1 MRKISFIKHLFK
13 LIWNR
18 KKTNFL
24 ITVEI
29 FISFFVLFVVS
40 ILFVYYIQNYN
51 KPLGFNYDNVWSLN
65 MQWKNTPVEEIRE
78 TMKMLNNKLGS
89 ENEILDYSFSNSF
102 IFQPMA
108 TSYSTMI
115 VNGKKINPISLQGG
129 DDFNKVLGV
138 ELTKGRWFNDSDNGV
153 NFTPIVINRKYENL
167 IQEGSIDNIIGKAI
181 YSSDKEDPTE
191 YRIIGVI
198 DDFRSSSDFSGTDN
212 IVFFRIDEE
221 SKSFENFVR
230 GGLGNKML
238 LKVKANAGIE
248 YEQKLIKELS
258 SIAKDWMLDIE
269 YLSEKRI
276 TAMKTSLIFP
286 AILFVISLFLVFN
299 VAIGLFGVIWQNIS
313 KRRNEIGLR
322 RALGSSASVINI
334 QIVGEVIALTTFGVI
349 LGAFFAIQI
358 PILNIASFIS
368 MNTYYIA
375 FGISVLLIYIITM
388 SCAIYPGIMASRIE
402 PAMALHD
409 N

>member
-1 MRKISFIKHLFK
+1 
-13 LIWNR
+13 
-18 KKTNFL
+18 
-24 ITVEI
+24 
-29 FISFFVLFVVS
+29 
-40 ILFVYYIQNYN
+40 
-51 KPLGFNYDNVWSLN
+51 
-65 MQWKNTPVEEIRE
+65 
-78 TMKMLNNKLGS
+78 
-89 ENEILDYSFSNSF
+89 
-102 IFQPMA
+102 MA
-108 TSYSTMI
+108 TSFSSML

-138 ELTKGRWFNDSDNGV
+138 ELVKGRWFNDSDNGV
-153 NFTPIVINRKYENL
+153 NFTPIVINRKYEEL
-167 IQEGSIDNIIGKAI
+167 IQKNSSDNIIGKTI
-181 YSSDKEDPTE
+181 YSSDKEKPTE

-212 IVFFRIDEE
+212 IVFFRIDEDI
-221 SKSFENFVR
+221 KSFKDFVR

-238 LKVKANAGIE
+238 LKVKANTGIE

-334 QIVGEVIALTTFGVI
+334 QIIGEVIALTTFGVI
-349 LGAFFAIQI
+349 LGAFFLFQI
-358 PILNIASFIS
+358 SLNKCFINDSFRIC
-368 MNTYYIA
+368 
-375 FGISVLLIYIITM
+375 ITPM
-388 SCAIYPGIMASRIE
+388 
-402 PAMALHD
+402 
-409 N
+409 